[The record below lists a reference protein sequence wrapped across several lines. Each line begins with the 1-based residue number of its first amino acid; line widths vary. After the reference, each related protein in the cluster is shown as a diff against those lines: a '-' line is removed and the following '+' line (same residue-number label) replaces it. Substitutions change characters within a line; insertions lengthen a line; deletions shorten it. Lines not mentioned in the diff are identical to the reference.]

1 MFTLSQFP
9 LPYSY
14 DALTPYMSSETL
26 ELHHG
31 KHVETYIK
39 NLNSLI
45 ENTPYES
52 VSLYEIIKQSATDTK
67 NPQATKIYN
76 NAAQIFNHDF
86 FFNGM
91 CLDCSGQIPAEIK
104 NSFGSEEEF
113 KRQFKEAATSLFGSG
128 YTWLVRDGDEI
139 KIINMQNAD
148 TPIAHNMIPL
158 LNLDV
163 WEHAYYIDYKNKRSD
178 FIDKYLEHLV
188 NWEQVAENLKQ

>member
-86 FFNGM
+86 FFNAM
-91 CLDCSGQIPAEIK
+91 CLDCGGQFPAEIK